1 MRFKFP
7 PAAAV
12 ADREIDFFP
21 GQIGVLQIGDPL
33 NAEVSRMP
41 FKSRIRGSNQNREKD
56 GVKATRT
63 TKTRFCL
70 SGISTRHVADRCL
83 SGIKP
88 AGILSPVSSGWVVH
102 TDCPRR

>member
-1 MRFKFP
+1 
-7 PAAAV
+7 
-12 ADREIDFFP
+12 
-21 GQIGVLQIGDPL
+21 
-33 NAEVSRMP
+33 
-41 FKSRIRGSNQNREKD
+41 
-56 GVKATRT
+56 VKATRT